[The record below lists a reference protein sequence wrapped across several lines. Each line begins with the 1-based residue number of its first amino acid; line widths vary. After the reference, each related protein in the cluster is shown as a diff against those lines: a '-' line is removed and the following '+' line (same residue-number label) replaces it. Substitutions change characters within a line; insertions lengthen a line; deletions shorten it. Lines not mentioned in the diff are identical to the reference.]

1 MIHPEVYNTVSLE
14 FSALARLE
22 ASKSDRKLFSLGL
35 GEPFWS
41 VPLEARVK
49 LSDLAVESHYGY
61 SSPLGNQELRTY
73 VAREIEQVSGYKI
86 ESSNV
91 LITAVLNKR

>member
-22 ASKSDRKLFSLGL
+22 ALSDRKLFSLGL

-41 VPLEARVK
+41 VPLE
-49 LSDLAVESHYGY
+49 LA
-61 SSPLGNQELRTY
+61 
-73 VAREIEQVSGYKI
+73 
-86 ESSNV
+86 
-91 LITAVLNKR
+91 